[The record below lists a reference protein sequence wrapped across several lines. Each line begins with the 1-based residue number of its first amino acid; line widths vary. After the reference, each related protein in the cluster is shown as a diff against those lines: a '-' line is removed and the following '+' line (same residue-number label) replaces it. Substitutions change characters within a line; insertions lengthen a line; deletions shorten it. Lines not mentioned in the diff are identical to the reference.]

1 MDQNFKIS
9 ADTERPDSYLRPRRE
24 SLKVEKVSRRLTLAS
39 FLLFFLMAAIVF
51 AGYSYIQKKFDAL
64 NNAGESEVKGLSKDL
79 QAKFADLGQR
89 IVNLEESF
97 KKEVAPLG
105 ELSVNFEETATA
117 LTALRENLKRLDGLI
132 TEVKSSK
139 ADKKDLEKL
148 DKIDRVEK
156 NFAEISASYETVRA
170 EVRGIDSRVKAMED
184 KISSQFTKMVESVE
198 KAANEIN
205 RVQAD
210 ISKQSF
216 NKIDQKT
223 LDIALKRQQDKFQK
237 DLSDITG
244 KLQDREEQVKTMER
258 RVKELEIGARSSAP
272 LQRPSPVRPAGP
284 SKPDPITEQNLD

>member
-9 ADTERPDSYLRPRRE
+9 PDTERPDAYLRPRRE

-132 TEVKSSK
+132 TDIKSSK